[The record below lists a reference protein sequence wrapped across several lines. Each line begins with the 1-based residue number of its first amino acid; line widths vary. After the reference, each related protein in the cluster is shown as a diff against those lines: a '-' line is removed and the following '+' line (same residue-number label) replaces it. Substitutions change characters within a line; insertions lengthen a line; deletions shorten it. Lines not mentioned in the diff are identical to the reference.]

1 MIEVDDTIL
10 NLCNSSHPTQT
21 YSVIANNYYSTIYM
35 SHLEI
40 ETKPD

>member
-21 YSVIANNYYSTIYM
+21 IINDLHV
-35 SHLEI
+35 
-40 ETKPD
+40 PFRD